1 MLLDLMFYFKEKS
14 ISLSKVKRKKMI
26 VLWLRVISILFYF
39 TTRRTLVIEC
49 VYLQLNLPQLNI
61 FSLIS

>member
-49 VYLQLNLPQLNI
+49 VYLQLSLPQLNI

>member
-26 VLWLRVISILFYF
+26 VLWLRVIIFLFYF